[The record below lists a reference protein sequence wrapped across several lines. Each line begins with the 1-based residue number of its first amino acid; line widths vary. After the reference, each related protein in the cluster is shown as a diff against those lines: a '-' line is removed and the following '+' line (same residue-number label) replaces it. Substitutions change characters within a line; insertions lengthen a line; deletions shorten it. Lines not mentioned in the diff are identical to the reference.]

1 MTANSQSCASHSFRT
16 GCTADRFVVVYGEAA
31 KKIPTAPLV
40 PERVHEDYL
49 AKDVMGPVMGQP
61 IE

>member
-1 MTANSQSCASHSFRT
+1 
-16 GCTADRFVVVYGEAA
+16 VVYGEAA